1 MHRRW
6 WFFAFWLAL
15 VGAIIFAADTGNLG
29 FVNEFI
35 KANPGADK
43 VCHFTLIGTLAF
55 LLNQALGWRKLGPLM
70 LGGVIIGV
78 AMTCEEF
85 SQQRIPGRS
94 FDYGD
99 MAANLAGVA
108 AADGISRLRKRKRD

>member
-1 MHRRW
+1 MLRQ
-6 WFFAFWLAL
+6 LAVFDQGKL
-15 VGAIIFAADTGNLG
+15 VAGILFSSHAHHLG
-29 FVNEFI
+29 
-35 KANPGADK
+35 
-43 VCHFTLIGTLAF
+43 HFTLIGTLAF
-55 LLNQALGWRKLGPLM
+55 LLNQGLGWRKLGPLM

-108 AADGISRLRKRKRD
+108 VADGISRLLKKQRD